1 MVFFFITIL
10 TIEGLMCDAETFK
23 YIMEIFMGHNEP

>member
-23 YIMEIFMGHNEP
+23 YIMDIHGAQ